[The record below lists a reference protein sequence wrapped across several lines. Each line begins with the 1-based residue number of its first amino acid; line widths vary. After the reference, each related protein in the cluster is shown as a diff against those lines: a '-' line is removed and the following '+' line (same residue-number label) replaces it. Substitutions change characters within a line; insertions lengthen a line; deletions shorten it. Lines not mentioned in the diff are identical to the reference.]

1 MKTDNSRWQSK
12 SLTAFIMVELIGM
25 RAQVLPDGN
34 ADAQCQYGHFFA
46 KSSDVEVNRSSSPHC
61 FKL

>member
-1 MKTDNSRWQSK
+1 MKTDNLRWQSK

-25 RAQVLPDGN
+25 RAQVLQDGN
-34 ADAQCQYGHFFA
+34 ADAHCQYGYLFA
-46 KSSDVEVNRSSSPHC
+46 RGSDVEMNRSPSPHC